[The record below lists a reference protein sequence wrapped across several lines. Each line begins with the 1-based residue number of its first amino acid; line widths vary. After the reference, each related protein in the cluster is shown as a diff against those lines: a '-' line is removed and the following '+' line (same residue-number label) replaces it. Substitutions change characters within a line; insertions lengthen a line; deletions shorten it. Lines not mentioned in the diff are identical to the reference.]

1 MAWEPETRVRLVDE
15 AIRMMPA
22 TLRLAL
28 ESHRRHVLRG
38 MLAPLKDE
46 GTPSHRPPWFEG
58 TLDRAF
64 ESEYLALLQALDQGA
79 SFSEMAERFG
89 KIAHLLTDAGFPP
102 GAGGSQGTGH
112 YEHFSSFCESRR
124 ERFPVVFYGHPDPPL
139 ERETLPFV
147 KVVMQRARDDNQLL
161 VGVYAKAGDPPNPAF
176 FDDRSVPFAVGS
188 LAYSHTFT
196 DIVSVWL
203 AAWKQ
208 ASGDMT
214 LTPYLNKKN
223 EQTQRRP

>member
-38 MLAPLKDE
+38 LLSPLKDE
-46 GTPSHRPPWFEG
+46 GAPSHRPPWFEG

-64 ESEYLALLQALDQGA
+64 ESDYQALIHAMDQGVP
-79 SFSEMAERFG
+79 FSEMAERFG
-89 KIAHLLTDAGFPP
+89 KIAHIVTDAGFPP
-102 GAGGSQGTGH
+102 GAGGSQGSGH

-124 ERFPVVFYGHPDPPL
+124 ERFPVVFYGHPEPPL
-139 ERETLPFV
+139 AQEALTYISAVLA
-147 KVVMQRARDDNQLL
+147 RAREDNQLL
-161 VGVYAKAGDPPNPAF
+161 VEVYAKAGDPPNPAA
-176 FDDRSVPFAVGS
+176 FDDRSLPFAVGS

-196 DIVSVWL
+196 DIVGVWL

-208 ASGDMT
+208 ASGDMA

-223 EQTQRRP
+223 EQPQRRP